1 MQFRLPQRP
10 DGSDEE
16 MNHKA
21 GRKYLVYPLILA
33 VAGSLALSACG
44 KQEEVTDAGPA
55 IETAVRTTVE
65 NVYTAKGKIIS
76 GEESS
81 MNVKSTGSSDS
92 IVIDQ
97 VYVSV
102 GDTVKAGDVLYTI
115 DTTQT
120 ERDLALKEEQQAIS
134 DQQNAITQSNN
145 QQAYEDAQAASGEQ
159 YETGTRT
166 LVRNADDT
174 NEAIVQQLSDQEKL
188 QAYKD
193 EETQKKAAY
202 DTWQSQVNSLQADY
216 DSKLEHYNDLNRQLS
231 LKLLDTQ
238 SSASSST
245 GSSSSSA
252 TGNSSQ
258 TSKAEQEL
266 IDLQK
271 ETEKAQWSADDAK
284 TALDKAKTSMS
295 EAKTA
300 YEDAKSKRE
309 NYESTVKSD
318 QQTTTKDVR
327 ALEDSGTDVDQKN
340 RQVLSDEQ
348 TKKNAIASQEL
359 QHQSDTLTNEA
370 EIAKLK
376 EKLENGQVIATM
388 DGTVTAV
395 NVVAGQTYTGTDGVV
410 LDNLSKMKVSADIDE
425 AHIADLQVGTK
436 VRVKTDSTGDTE
448 LTGSVTFTSPTP
460 TKETSNTT
468 SSGSS
473 TTSTSSSNSQNTK
486 TRATY
491 KVEVTLDE
499 PNDRLRIGMT
509 ATIDF
514 IVASAEDVIAVPTSC
529 LIDDGNGNYFLNV
542 ISTTGDAAESNS
554 NYESDASDG
563 SEESSTTNGSVSGSE
578 GAVRTDSGGASRAA
592 DSGSS
597 GSGSAGSLFSS
608 FGSSADSSSGE
619 EAVTE
624 VMVTIGVADD
634 YYTEITSGNIQ
645 EGEQIQ
651 GTSTASSDDYT
662 SMMSGVY

>member
-1 MQFRLPQRP
+1 
-10 DGSDEE
+10 
-16 MNHKA
+16 MNRIHNRTHGEQH
-21 GRKYLVYPLILA
+21 GRRYVVGPLV
-33 VAGSLALSACG
+33 LALLGTLALTGCG
-44 KQEEVTDAGPA
+44 KTEETAEYTPA

-76 GEESS
+76 GQESS
-81 MNVKSTGSSDS
+81 MNVKASSGQDS
-92 IVIDQ
+92 VIIDM

-102 GDTVKAGDVLYTI
+102 GDEVKAGDVLYTI

-120 ERDLALKEEQQAIS
+120 ERDLALKEQQQAIS
-134 DQQNAITQSNN
+134 DQENAIAQSNN
-145 QQAYEDAQAASGEQ
+145 ERAYSDAQAASGEQ

-174 NEAIVQQLSDQEKL
+174 NEAIAQQQTDQEKL
-188 QAYKD
+188 QSYKD
-193 EETQKKAAY
+193 EETKTKATY
-202 DTWQSQVNSLQADY
+202 DAWVSQVNALQADY
-216 DSKLEHYNDLNRQLS
+216 DSKLEHANDLSRQYE
-231 LKLLDTQ
+231 LKLLDID
-238 SSASSST
+238 ASSSAAGDT
-245 GSSSSSA
+245 ASSGTASSGTSSSGS
-252 TGNSSQ
+252 GQ
-258 TSKAEQEL
+258 TEELLNLSKE
-266 IDLQK
+266 K
-271 ETEKAQWSADDAK
+271 EKAQWSADDAK

-300 YEDAKSKRE
+300 YDNAKSKRE
-309 NYESTVKSD
+309 EYETTVKND
-318 QQTTTKDVR
+318 QTTITKDVR
-327 ALEDSGTDVDQKN
+327 TLEDSGTDVNQNN
-340 RQVLSDEQ
+340 RQVLNDEQ
-348 TKKNAIASQEL
+348 TKKNAIASQAL
-359 QHQSDTLTNEA
+359 KHQSDTLTNEA

-425 AHIADLQVGTK
+425 AHIADLKVGTR

-460 TKETSNTT
+460 TQETSNKS
-468 SSGSS
+468 SSGTGSAS
-473 TTSTSSSNSQNTK
+473 GSSSNSQNTK

-509 ATIDF
+509 ASIDF
-514 IVASAEDVIAVPTSC
+514 IVASAENVIAVPTSC
-529 LIDDGNGNYFLNV
+529 LINDGNGNYFLNV
-542 ISTTGDAAESNS
+542 VDAQNTDAAEN
-554 NYESDASDG
+554 
-563 SEESSTTNGSVSGSE
+563 
-578 GAVRTDSGGASRAA
+578 TDSAGDFDTADNGNTASVESKGDANGGASRTAGNSSNAA
-592 DSGSS
+592 KDTSMAATT
-597 GSGSAGSLFSS
+597 AGSVS
-608 FGSSADSSSGE
+608 
-619 EAVTE
+619 E

-651 GTSTASSDDYT
+651 GTVDFGTGDYS
-662 SMMSGVY
+662 SMMDGIYSTR